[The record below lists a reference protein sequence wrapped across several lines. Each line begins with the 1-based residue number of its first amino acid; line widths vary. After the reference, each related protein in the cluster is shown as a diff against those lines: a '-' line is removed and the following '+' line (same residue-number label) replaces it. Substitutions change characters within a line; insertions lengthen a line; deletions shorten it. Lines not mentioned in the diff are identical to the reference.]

1 MGTSPDVSGR
11 GARFCLIGVAA
22 VMTAAAIV
30 FQMRPPQ
37 FRWMRTSS
45 NAPALVARIAGHPT
59 DWEASSAL
67 AEVALDS
74 KLSNRVPLW
83 HAAYVHASLL
93 APDNKEP
100 ATAFARDAFFHWTE
114 LSEKDKRDAMAAY
127 GPLLRD
133 PAVFDR
139 MARPLFELTGDLS
152 FLHRAGPLTADTPAT
167 LISIALPNGMF
178 AEYRALRP
186 ELQKKRLQD
195 FASHRSAVTP
205 EELVEQFPAPPYHT
219 DDEPL
224 IRALLDELHRR
235 PLQDNPNRPGVVDAI
250 ADYALQHNVEPLD
263 GLEVVTQKPGAASVA
278 TQIKIARALGL
289 KERASQLEMASS
301 DPRRVPVNVFEWQG
315 LCEKDLCTRAWRMI
329 EAEHGVSLTLETAQT
344 DEVPAYVEIYID
356 DALRAEGEVGPRR
369 DFIVPVGNRGAHRI
383 ELVLANPTTRNSAPR
398 RIHVASITAL

>member
-1 MGTSPDVSGR
+1 MSGR
-11 GARFCLIGVAA
+11 GARLCLIGVAL
-22 VMTAAAIV
+22 VMTAAASV
-30 FQMRPPQ
+30 FLLHPPQ
-37 FRWMRTSS
+37 FRWTRTSS
-45 NAPALVARIAGHPT
+45 NAPALVARIAGRPT

-67 AEVALDS
+67 AEVALDA
-74 KLSNRVPLW
+74 KLNNRVALW

-93 APDNKEP
+93 APDNREP
-100 ATAFARDAFFHWTE
+100 ATAFARDAFFHWNE
-114 LSEKDKRDAMAAY
+114 LSEKDKRDVMAAY

-133 PAVFDR
+133 PAVFGR

-152 FLHRAGPLTADTPAT
+152 FLHRAGPPTADTPAT

-178 AEYRALRP
+178 VDYRALRS
-186 ELQKKRLQD
+186 ELQKKRLED
-195 FASHRSAVTP
+195 FASHRSTVTP

-235 PLQDNPNRPGVVDAI
+235 PLQDNPNRPSIVDGI

-263 GLEVVTQKPGAASVA
+263 GLEIVTRKPGAASVV
-278 TQIKIARALGL
+278 TQIKIARVLGL
-289 KERASQLEMASS
+289 KERAAQLEMASS
-301 DPRRVPVNVFEWQG
+301 DPRRVVANVFEWQG

-329 EAEHGVSLTLETAQT
+329 EAEHDVMLTLETAQT

-369 DFIVPVGNRGAHRI
+369 DFIVPIGSRGAHRI
-383 ELVLANPTTRNSAPR
+383 ELVLVNPITRNRAPR
-398 RIHVASITAL
+398 RIHITSITTL